1 MTYIQVAIDGPA
13 VSGKSSAAK
22 QLARRLGYLYL
33 DSGAVYR
40 SITLATLNGF
50 VVEQEDLFSGLDGLE
65 IRLVAN
71 EEGLGCKIMMKDED
85 VSDEIRA
92 QEVTD
97 HILPISGNPEIR
109 TWVTEFLHD
118 ASKQDNVVMDGRDIG
133 SVVFPDAPFK
143 FFIEASVEAR
153 ADRRMKDLSLNEQ
166 HLTREEIIVAI
177 KNRDEGD
184 RTRKVG
190 PLIKVEDAVLID
202 NSELDLVETVNK
214 MVSIMNTIEGD
225 LDGNS

>member
-50 VVEQEDLFSGLDGLE
+50 VVEQEDLFSGLDGLD
-65 IRLVAN
+65 IKLVAN
-71 EEGLGCKIMMKDED
+71 EDGLGCKVMMKDEE
-85 VSDEIRA
+85 VSEDIRA

-118 ASKQDNVVMDGRDIG
+118 AAKQDNVVMDGRDIG

-143 FFIEASVEAR
+143 FFVQASVEAR
-153 ADRRMKDLSLNEQ
+153 ADRRMKDLSLSEK
-166 HLTREEIIVAI
+166 HLTREDIIVAI

-184 RTRKVG
+184 RSRKVG
-190 PLIKVEDAVLID
+190 PLVQVDDAVLID

-214 MVSIMNTIEGD
+214 MVDIIDARKGE
-225 LDGNS
+225 